1 VTVPWFKVHCRRS
14 STNSVTRRSQMRN
27 QVLLVPALFLFSQ
40 AQIEADEL
48 DNIVIFAEAIGFT
61 LVRAVGT

>member
-1 VTVPWFKVHCRRS
+1 
-14 STNSVTRRSQMRN
+14 MRN